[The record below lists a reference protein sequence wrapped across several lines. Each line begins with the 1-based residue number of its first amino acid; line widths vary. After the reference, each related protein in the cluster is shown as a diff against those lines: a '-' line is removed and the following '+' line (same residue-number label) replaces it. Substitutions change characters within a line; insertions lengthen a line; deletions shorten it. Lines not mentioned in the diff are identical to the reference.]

1 MKLGKR
7 LVSLALAL
15 VMVFSLTVNASA
27 ATAENIQVQLSPNIT
42 VKYNGTIQNMAD
54 VNGTPV
60 YPLLY
65 GGTTYLPV
73 RAVANMLGVN
83 VGWDGA
89 TQTVILADLTGRTPI
104 ASTGSGGKK
113 PAPSTVTV
121 QLSPNITVR
130 YNGAIQSM
138 ADVNGTA
145 V

>member
-83 VGWDGA
+83 VG
-89 TQTVILADLTGRTPI
+89 
-104 ASTGSGGKK
+104 
-113 PAPSTVTV
+113 
-121 QLSPNITVR
+121 
-130 YNGAIQSM
+130 
-138 ADVNGTA
+138 
-145 V
+145 